1 MKIVLDAGRTHES
14 QIIDVRVLD
23 NWFSLCTDGAIHVG
37 YGIATAGGVLLNRKG
52 EWIMGCNSLLGE
64 CSVFDIKLWG
74 IFDGL
79 TLIQDNQ
86 IAKVTIQTDC
96 LEAIKTIQAT
106 SFNDSN
112 STLIRRIYHRLAN
125 IGVWGMQD
133 VNKSNEA
140 EEMFGHGFNEE
151 RMLIETIDY
160 EETGAN
166 TKHDPLAPPPL
177 I

>member
-1 MKIVLDAGRTHES
+1 MEIVLDAGRTHES
-14 QIIDVRVLD
+14 QIIEVRVLD

-37 YGIATAGGVLLNRKG
+37 YGIAIVGGVLLNRKG
-52 EWIMGCNSLLGE
+52 ECIMGYNSLLGE
-64 CSVFDIKLWG
+64 CSVFDIELWG

-79 TLIQDNQ
+79 TLNQ
-86 IAKVTIQTDC
+86 FAK
-96 LEAIKTIQAT
+96 
-106 SFNDSN
+106 
-112 STLIRRIYHRLAN
+112 
-125 IGVWGMQD
+125 D

-151 RMLIETIDY
+151 RMLIETKDY